1 LKNENT
7 SFGTINRLA
16 IPAIIA
22 GISEPLI
29 TLADTAI
36 IGHLGTT
43 PLAAVGIAS
52 SFFLLIIWTLSQTKS
67 AISSIVSQSLGK
79 NALTK
84 LSSFVPQA
92 ITINVAFGIIIYLIT
107 GTFSESI
114 FRFYN
119 ASGELLTLTQQYYDI
134 RSIGYPF
141 TLATYAIFGV
151 LRGVQN
157 TKWAME
163 ISIIGGLVN
172 LILDLLLVYGVE
184 GIVRPMGVEGAAL
197 ASLSAQIVM
206 LLLALFRLFKSSGI
220 NIVISFKPHP
230 VLKNFMIMSLNLFI
244 RTIALNIVYFLGVQ
258 YSTGIN
264 ESNAAAH
271 TVAIN
276 IWLFSSFLIDG
287 YSNAGNAISGKL
299 IGAGD
304 VSGLNALTKKLLKTN
319 IIIASALGL
328 IYAISYPVMGRF
340 FSSDEG
346 VLMLFNSIFWMV
358 IICQPIN
365 AIAFTYDGI
374 YKGLGK
380 TALLRNTL
388 LISTF
393 AGFVPLLLILGH
405 FYDSLLIVW
414 GSFLIWMI
422 FRGGLLH
429 YDFVRNYNIGTS
441 V

>member
-1 LKNENT
+1 MKSEST
-7 SFGTINRLA
+7 SFKTINRLA

-36 IGHLGTT
+36 IGHLGTI

-67 AISSIVSQSLGK
+67 AISAIVSQSLGK
-79 NALTK
+79 KSLSA

-92 ITINVAFGIIIYLIT
+92 ITINVAFGIGIYFIT
-107 GTFSESI
+107 GIFSESI
-114 FRFYN
+114 FKFYN

-172 LILDLLLVYGVE
+172 LILDLILVYGVE
-184 GIVRPMGVEGAAL
+184 GLVRPMGVEGAAL
-197 ASLSAQIVM
+197 ASLTAQIVM
-206 LLLALFRLFKSSGI
+206 LMLALHRMIKSSGI
-220 NIVISFKPHP
+220 DIEISLKPHS
-230 VLKNFMIMSLNLFI
+230 VLGKFSVMSLNLFI
-244 RTIALNIVYFLGVQ
+244 RTVALNIVYFLGVQ

-304 VSGLNALTKKLLKTN
+304 IIGLNALTKKLLKTN
-319 IIIASALGL
+319 VIIASVLGL
-328 IYAISYPVMGRF
+328 VYVISYPVMGRF
-340 FSSDEG
+340 FSSDEE
-346 VLMLFNSIFWMV
+346 VIVLFNSIFWLV
-358 IICQPIN
+358 ILCQPIN

-393 AGFVPLLLILGH
+393 IGFVPLLLILGEL
-405 FYDSLLIVW
+405 YESLLIVW
-414 GSFLIWMI
+414 VSFLIWMI

-429 YDFVRNYNIGTS
+429 FNFVRKYRTRTT